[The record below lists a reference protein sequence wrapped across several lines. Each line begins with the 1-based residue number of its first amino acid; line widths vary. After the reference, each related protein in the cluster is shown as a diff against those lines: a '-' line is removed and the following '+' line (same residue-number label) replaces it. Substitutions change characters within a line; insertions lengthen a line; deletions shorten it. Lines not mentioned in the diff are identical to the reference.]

1 MVQRQA
7 SAAEVNAEAAKA
19 AVARQRALER
29 ADADRARRAEEQQ
42 RQKRFDRMKAESES
56 RAKQLM
62 DAFVRRTPRPD
73 PAVPRPHR
81 LALLCRGFH
90 SVGLQEPEGGGQ
102 QGLAMASLHAAAEAE
117 HAAREAAAG
126 EKDDAAA
133 QAVRHTAHSAD
144 RDDCLSCV
152 LASACSASA
161 CNLPALCRIVHL
173 QLCAHS
179 PCLCKR

>member
-62 DAFVRRTPRPD
+62 DAFVRPTHLPPCPAPTGLLSSTGGFTRLVCRSRRAVVSRPLRWRRCTLRRRLSMRHGRRRQGRGTM
-73 PAVPRPHR
+73 PQHRP
-81 LALLCRGFH
+81 
-90 SVGLQEPEGGGQ
+90 
-102 QGLAMASLHAAAEAE
+102 
-117 HAAREAAAG
+117 
-126 EKDDAAA
+126 
-133 QAVRHTAHSAD
+133 
-144 RDDCLSCV
+144 
-152 LASACSASA
+152 
-161 CNLPALCRIVHL
+161 
-173 QLCAHS
+173 
-179 PCLCKR
+179 